1 MRIILLCTAFIFL
14 LLPGAVHSE
23 VSECPRSIVSV
34 TLASDEILLDIVE
47 DRSRISGV
55 TYLANDASISNVVEK
70 SQGITKIHANLEQI
84 VQLDPDLVITADY
97 LGSDFITLLKS
108 AGLPVM
114 VMEEVDD
121 IQSVKMNIREIGK
134 KVCEQEN
141 ASGII
146 SRMEKDIEAIRN
158 KNKPG
163 DKVPEVLFYSAPGF
177 TAGPH
182 SIINQLI
189 GIAGGKNAFQAETLV
204 RSTKI
209 SLEYIVEIDPDIIIL
224 SNFSPSD
231 PNFEEKF
238 LKNSAIKQTKAYKND
253 RIHILDGRYII
264 SASHYIVNGVKK
276 LSELIHGGS

>member
-1 MRIILLCTAFIFL
+1 MAFNFL
-14 LLPGAVHSE
+14 LMPGAVYST
-23 VSECPRSIVSV
+23 VSDCPQSIVSV

-55 TYLANDASISNVVEK
+55 TYLADDRSISNVVEK
-70 SQGITKIHANLEQI
+70 SKGITKIHANLEQI
-84 VQLDPDLVITADY
+84 VQLDPDLVITAGY

-114 VMEEVDD
+114 VLEEVDD
-121 IQSVKMNIREIGK
+121 IQSVKTNIKEIGK

-141 ASGII
+141 ASEII
-146 SRMEKDIEAIRN
+146 SRMEKDIENIMA
-158 KNKPG
+158 KNNPG
-163 DKVPEVLFYSAPGF
+163 DTLPQVLFYSAPGF
-177 TAGPH
+177 TAGPD
-182 SIINQLI
+182 SIINQMI
-189 GIAGGKNAFQAETLV
+189 GIAGGENAFRTESLV

-209 SLEYIVEIDPDIIIL
+209 SLEYIVELNPDIIIL

-238 LKNSAIKQTKAYKND
+238 LNNSAIKQTKAYKND